1 MEAINSPFYDPYR
14 VIPFRGYKSASQPL
28 GDHCVSLM
36 HFIES
41 EKYRG
46 IDDSYRQYLLT
57 LTDHEDFTLETIGVG
72 QAVKRHDWEEV
83 KGAMFRAGFWMQL
96 FQRVDE
102 MRPYLLQPNCQT
114 GIPLLDGAAWDVYQ
128 RLTESTTP
136 GNELRR
142 VVIAGDVE
150 ANPTGLLEQLNQL
163 FSVRLPDEVVVT
175 TESGV
180 ADLVHDYCLSKY
192 LPVRC
197 ISVGDSRLDLAVDQA
212 LNKATHVFVFS
223 QNEAS
228 TSKFAED
235 LLDAATA
242 AGKISH
248 RIARVE

>member
-1 MEAINSPFYDPYR
+1 MEAINTPFYDPYG
-14 VIPFRGYKSASQPL
+14 VIPFRGYRSASQPL

-46 IDDSYRQYLLT
+46 VDDSYRQYLLT

-72 QAVKRHDWEEV
+72 QAVKRDDWDEV

-114 GIPLLDGAAWDVYQ
+114 GIPLLDAAARDVYQ
-128 RLTESTTP
+128 RLTESMIP

-142 VVIAGDVE
+142 VLIAGDVE
-150 ANPTGLLEQLNQL
+150 ANPPGLFEQLNQL

-175 TESGV
+175 PESGV
-180 ADLVHDYCLSKY
+180 ADLVHHYCLSRY

-197 ISVGDSRLDLAVDQA
+197 VGLGESNLGISVDQA

-223 QNEAS
+223 QGEVS
-228 TSKFAED
+228 TSQFAED
-235 LLDAATA
+235 ALAAATA
-242 AGKISH
+242 AGKITH
-248 RIARVE
+248 RISRVE